1 MLTIRTSREYL
12 LEPKDMNM
20 FLDVWIGT
28 ISNIP
33 LLSEGTSRIYAV
45 LNYGP
50 SKARC
55 TTIKVV

>member
-1 MLTIRTSREYL
+1 
-12 LEPKDMNM
+12 M
-20 FLDVWIGT
+20 FLDVRIGT
-28 ISNIP
+28 VSNIP

-55 TTIKVV
+55 TTIKVE